1 MQKQGGNE
9 IRAEAVDGLREHLPN
24 GTQAILELA
33 LLGHQGTWWPRWAKS
48 WTRTFISAPQK
59 AAGAAVTIQWPDG
72 TTESVSMF

>member
-33 LLGHQGTWWPRWAKS
+33 LLGHQGDVVATLGEIVDS
-48 WTRTFISAPQK
+48 YVHLCSAE